1 MSIMDRK
8 KPKNAKLGTK
18 ITTKTLKENGHLSQR
33 ADSGAWEIIKLT
45 PKTLQLYKLSGQS
58 SLKPSKKVDIEVVIL
73 KQIKKNGT
81 ARIFWL
87 V

>member
-1 MSIMDRK
+1 MSVMDRK
-8 KPKNAKLGTK
+8 KPKNVKLGSK

-33 ADSGAWEIIKLT
+33 ADSGAWEVIKLT
-45 PKTLQLYKLSGQS
+45 PKTVQLYKLSGKS
-58 SLKPSKKVDIEVVIL
+58 SLKPSKKVDIEVVTL

-81 ARIFWL
+81 ARTFWL